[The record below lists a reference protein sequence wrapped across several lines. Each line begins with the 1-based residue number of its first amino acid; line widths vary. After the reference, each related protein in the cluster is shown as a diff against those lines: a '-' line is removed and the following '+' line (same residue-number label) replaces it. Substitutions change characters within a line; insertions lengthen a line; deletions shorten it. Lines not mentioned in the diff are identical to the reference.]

1 MGMGKKTGREGMKKE
16 MDSNE
21 EEDKENL
28 SEAEYSKKSEFSK
41 ALLVEKALEVVKEK
55 RSQEMKEGY
64 YNFIPMPNGDVKKIY
79 IPDSRKEFIGAV
91 DYLKSILSP
100 EIKVN
105 EDMKTLIEDI
115 EKKKT
120 RCFNKNAVERRF
132 DDGDEVKIA
141 TEKYIPDMDDP
152 SPLQRTTISNLKRTQ
167 TKEVC
172 PRIGFYN
179 YNVRKYW
186 NEMVIIYDELLSQ
199 LNILLSS
206 KKINYFKQK
215 TGY

>member
-1 MGMGKKTGREGMKKE
+1 MTEE
-16 MDSNE
+16 TTP

-41 ALLVEKALEVVKEK
+41 ALLVEKALEMVKEK
-55 RSQEMKEGY
+55 RAREMKEGY

-91 DYLKSILSP
+91 DYLKSILAP
-100 EIKVN
+100 EIEVN
-105 EDMKTLIEDI
+105 ESMKEKIKEFD
-115 EKKKT
+115 KKKLE
-120 RCFNKNAVERRF
+120 CFEKNAIIKRIVEGESVNLTDERYIPEM
-132 DDGDEVKIA
+132 DDSHPVLMIGKNRMGERA
-141 TEKYIPDMDDP
+141 TEHIDY
-152 SPLQRTTISNLKRTQ
+152 RT
-167 TKEVC
+167 
-172 PRIGFYN
+172 GFNN
-179 YNVRKYW
+179 YNVRRYW
-186 NEMVIIYDELLSQ
+186 NELVVIYDELLAQ